1 MNLVEMLKDVHIP
14 EDGDFVVSELV
25 EIRDAYIDEHGKVV
39 LFELM
44 HCCYKLGYLRGKEK
58 ALG

>member
-1 MNLVEMLKDVHIP
+1 MNLVEILKDVHIP
-14 EDGDFVVSELV
+14 EDGAFVVSELV
-25 EIRDAYIDEHGKVV
+25 EIRGKVA

-58 ALG
+58 ALR